1 MRTPDMRF
9 GPDEALLRATKVVED
24 CRANG
29 SPRPVVRAFFD
40 EPSFT
45 VSYVVHDPETRAAA
59 IIDSVLDFDVASGR
73 TAYGSAQAM
82 IAYVKA
88 EGLKIEWLIETQD
101 RKSVVSGKSV
111 SVRVDLGGR
120 RIVKTKNDT
129 EIKQH
134 ER

>member
-1 MRTPDMRF
+1 MEFNKRRRPMRF

-29 SPRPVVRAFFD
+29 SPMPVVRAFFD
-40 EPSFT
+40 EPNFT
-45 VSYVVHDPETRAAA
+45 VSYVVHDPATRAAA

-88 EGLKIEWLIETQD
+88 RSEEHTSELQTLK
-101 RKSVVSGKSV
+101 RNSY
-111 SVRVDLGGR
+111 
-120 RIVKTKNDT
+120 
-129 EIKQH
+129 
-134 ER
+134 

>member
-1 MRTPDMRF
+1 MRF

-29 SPRPVVRAFFD
+29 SPMPVVRAFFD

-45 VSYVVHDPETRAAA
+45 VSYVVHDPATRAAA

-88 EGLKIEWLIETQD
+88 EGLRIEWLLETHAHADHMSAAPDLQE
-101 RKSVVSGKSV
+101 RRSEERRVGKK
-111 SVRVDLGGR
+111 RG
-120 RIVKTKNDT
+120 
-129 EIKQH
+129 
-134 ER
+134 

>member
-88 EGLKIEWLIETQD
+88 RSEEHTSELQSLM
-101 RKSVVSGKSV
+101 
-111 SVRVDLGGR
+111 
-120 RIVKTKNDT
+120 RI
-129 EIKQH
+129 
-134 ER
+134 